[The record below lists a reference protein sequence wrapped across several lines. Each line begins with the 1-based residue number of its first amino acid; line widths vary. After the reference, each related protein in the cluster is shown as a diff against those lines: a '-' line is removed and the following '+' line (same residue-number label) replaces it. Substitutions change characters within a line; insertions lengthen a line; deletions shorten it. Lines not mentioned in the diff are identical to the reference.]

1 MKQSVAI
8 TFVKEAIQEL
18 KKVTWPTRMA
28 VLRMTIGV
36 MIISALFAIFIGIV
50 DVGLSKGIESM
61 LAWIGQLQQQSQ
73 QQQGNQTSPIQVQ
86 PGDIQVETNAN
97 TAS

>member
-18 KKVTWPTRMA
+18 KKVTWPTRTA

-36 MIISALFAIFIGIV
+36 MIISALFAVFIGIV
-50 DVGLSKGIESM
+50 DIGLTKGIESM
-61 LAWIGQLQQQSQ
+61 LAWVGQLQQSQ
-73 QQQGNQTSPIQVQ
+73 QQSDQTSPIQIQ
-86 PGDIQVETNAN
+86 PGDIQVETN
-97 TAS
+97 TTP